1 MNNIET
7 KNESQNWE
15 RLIETEPLVKPVI
28 DIIENDDDFIVKVYM
43 PGVSKDNIYLKLEDD
58 VLTIFGKV
66 DLNHVEDERFLL
78 REKSYGH
85 YYRQLTLSDKIDTTR
100 IEAKLEN
107 GLLNI
112 ILPKHESIKPKVISI
127 N

>member
-1 MNNIET
+1 MNTKENI
-7 KNESQNWE
+7 KNQIDWE

-28 DIIENDDDFIVKVYM
+28 DIIENNDDFIVKVYM
-43 PGVSKDNIYLKLEDD
+43 PGVSKQNIFLKLEDN

-66 DLNHVEDERFLL
+66 DLNHVEDQRFLL

-85 YYRQLTLSDKIDTTR
+85 YFRQLDLSDKIDTTR
-100 IEAKLEN
+100 VEAKLEN
-107 GLLNI
+107 GLLSI

>member
-7 KNESQNWE
+7 RTNNFNWE
-15 RLIETEPLVKPVI
+15 KLIETEPLVKPVI
-28 DIIENDDDFIVKVYM
+28 DIIENYDDYVVKVYM
-43 PGVSKDNIYLKLEDD
+43 PGVRKEDIYLKLEEN

-66 DLNHVEDERFLL
+66 ELNNVEDERFLL

-85 YYRQLTLSDKIDTTR
+85 YFRQLTLSDKIDITR
-100 IEAKLEN
+100 IQANFEN

-112 ILPKHESIKPKVISI
+112 ILPKHEKIKPKIVSI

>member
-1 MNNIET
+1 MNSTQLKAN
-7 KNESQNWE
+7 QFDWE

-28 DIIENDDDFIVKVYM
+28 DIIENVDDYIVKVYM
-43 PGVSKDNIYLKLEDD
+43 PGVSKENIFLKLEDD
-58 VLTIFGKV
+58 ILTIFGKV
-66 DLNHVEDERFLL
+66 DLNHIEDERFLL

-85 YYRQLTLSDKIDTTR
+85 YFRQLTLSDKIDTSK

-112 ILPKHESIKPKVISI
+112 ILPKQESLKPKVISI

>member
-1 MNNIET
+1 MNN
-7 KNESQNWE
+7 QNKSNLDWE
-15 RLIETEPLVKPVI
+15 KLIETEPLVKPVI
-28 DIIENDDDFIVKVYM
+28 DVIEYDDDYVVKVYM
-43 PGVSKDNIYLKLEDD
+43 PGVSKENIFLKLEDD

-66 DLNHVEDERFLL
+66 DLNHVEDERYLL
-78 REKSYGH
+78 KEKSYGH
-85 YYRQLTLSDKIDTTR
+85 YFRQLTLSDKIDIQR

-112 ILPKHESIKPKVISI
+112 ILPKHESVKPKVISI